1 MNALVGNFNL
11 EIVCSTTL
19 NSETHNNN
27 SIVIYPCPEPRH
39 RTGALPERALPRRQ
53 QDAGDQLGG
62 ALGREEGV
70 DQGGARVPAQAHV

>member
-1 MNALVGNFNL
+1 MVVKTDGSFAALITKFPL
-11 EIVCSTTL
+11 
-19 NSETHNNN
+19 
-27 SIVIYPCPEPRH
+27 YPCPEPRH
-39 RTGALPERALPRRQ
+39 RACALPECALPRRQ